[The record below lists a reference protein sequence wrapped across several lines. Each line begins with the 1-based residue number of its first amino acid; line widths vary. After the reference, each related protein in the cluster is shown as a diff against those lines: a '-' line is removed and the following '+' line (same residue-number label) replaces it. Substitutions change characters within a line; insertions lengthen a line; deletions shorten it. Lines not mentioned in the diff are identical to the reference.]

1 MSDNFELNHGGYSDG
16 RHVGMEMYYWQNVG
30 RAHGGYIQVKSSIA
44 PENHGTTFILC
55 IPVGRTI
62 SAETETDENGTDH

>member
-1 MSDNFELNHGGYSDG
+1 MNHIFELYHSGYSDG
-16 RHVGMEMYYWQNVG
+16 RHMGMGLYYCQNVV
-30 RAHGGYIQVKSSIA
+30 RAHGGYIQVKSSMS
-44 PENHGTTFILC
+44 PENHGTAFILC